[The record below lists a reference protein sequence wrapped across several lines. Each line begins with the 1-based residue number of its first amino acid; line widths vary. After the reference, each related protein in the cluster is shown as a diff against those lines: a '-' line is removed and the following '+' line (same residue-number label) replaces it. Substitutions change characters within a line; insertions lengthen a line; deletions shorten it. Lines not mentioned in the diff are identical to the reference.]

1 MKSSIDAIEQ
11 MCHQQVKKADELL
24 RSLEKFGWKDT
35 RPARIKEKRETRF
48 ELLDLGETTTVTLAT
63 ARIPNEFIH
72 AYHDW
77 YSASLAL
84 VEGNMPARLNEML
97 AQHEG
102 VKGAQ
107 DGTAPITHLLQG
119 GRMTFDQQIRIASRI
134 LHMKSVVGSIAA
146 YMRARLHDVD
156 LVVAQVYVHDELS
169 EAGVLLKGGFV
180 RAAGAVA
187 GVLIERHLKLL
198 CDRHQPSIR
207 YAKAATISR
216 LNDLLRD
223 NSVYDVAQWR
233 KVQWMGDVRNSCDHV
248 RVAEPRKQD
257 VEDLIQEVKKFASLF
272 VV

>member
-11 MCHQQVKKADELL
+11 TCHQQVKKADELL

-35 RPARIKEKRETRF
+35 RPARTKEKRETSLEILAF
-48 ELLDLGETTTVTLAT
+48 GETTVTLAT

-102 VKGAQ
+102 VKGAK
-107 DGTAPITHLLQG
+107 DGPTPITHLLQG
-119 GRMTFDQQIRIASRI
+119 GRITFDQQIRIASRI

-146 YMRARLHDVD
+146 YMRARLYDVE
-156 LVVAQVYVHDELS
+156 LVVAQAYIRDELS

-198 CDRHQPSIR
+198 CDRHQPSIK
-207 YAKAATISR
+207 YAKTATIST
-216 LNDLLRD
+216 LNDVLRD

-233 KVQWMGDVRNSCDHV
+233 KVQWMGDVRNNCDHV
-248 RVAEPRKQD
+248 RVSEPRKQD
-257 VEDLIQEVKKFASLF
+257 VEDLIQEVKKFVSLF